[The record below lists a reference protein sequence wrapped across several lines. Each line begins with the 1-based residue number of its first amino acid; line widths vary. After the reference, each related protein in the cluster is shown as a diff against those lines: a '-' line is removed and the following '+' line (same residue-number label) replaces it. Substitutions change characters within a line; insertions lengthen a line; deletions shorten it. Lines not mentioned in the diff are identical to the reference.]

1 MNSTNVSILQ
11 SRKTKAFAA
20 LFAGIFALCAL
31 ASTASS
37 AWAATVNEP
46 IVISNPEQSAAGD
59 GWEWVS
65 AGSSGTLTLDGAD
78 IQVADTLGAEAAIVV
93 PDGATI
99 HLKGSNSIAIT
110 ADSPAS
116 NDLYAAVYCEGDLTV
131 TGDSG
136 ATATI
141 RGEGLMDWGVYCKG
155 DLTVTGPIALD
166 VAATTAVSAGDDAPG
181 ATGAYVE
188 GDLVVNGEASLSAVG
203 SENGLIVKGAT
214 NITDADTVTLGTDNP
229 VSNSLAASFTGN
241 AMISGT
247 NVFVNGSAVE
257 TWAPMS
263 ISGSDVELSI
273 ESSDRAIFAQQGLDV
288 ADGSH
293 VKVSSKGH
301 ALYVLGELSVRD
313 SSLHVEGVGPWS
325 TAIRVEGDM
334 AVDNAD
340 VTALGSLGEGGKGI
354 SILSAGGSELAG
366 TLTLKGSPSVVAEGG
381 QAAIQFVSLTED
393 FASEHVVLDPSIGA
407 VEGGML
413 HYAERTFT
421 SPDEFTMSI
430 WAYSADPIHISD
442 DFGVE
447 NASQRVT
454 IDTEH
459 SLLFVTDGG
468 QEATGLEGIKAI
480 ASDGTEY
487 PAVEWLDGSHVGYY
501 RFTKD
506 LPAGTYSVVFGSD
519 YETADAAQITVPE
532 DGLSIFEMNF
542 HSIAVESSDEAQTWL
557 VKPSTGEQVNSLE
570 HVLCGAKVAIGTQT
584 DHSHRFAKYEAT
596 GTTPEWEDGDA
607 TKAEQTITV
616 CGDAIIKAAVTAAPP
631 VDSGDTTD
639 PDDATDHDS
648 DASDSKTPDSKKPGA
663 SSLPSTGDSTGTI
676 IAIAIA
682 LAALAA
688 ISATIAFVARAR
700 KQ

>member
-31 ASTASS
+31 ASTASP

-116 NDLYAAVYCEGDLTV
+116 NDLYATVYCEGGLTV

-136 ATATI
+136 ATAAI
-141 RGEGLMDWGVYCKG
+141 RGEGLMDWGIYCKG

-166 VAATTAVSAGDDAPG
+166 VATTTAVSSGEDAIG
-181 ATGAYVE
+181 ATGTYVD
-188 GDLVVNGEASLSAVG
+188 GSLIVNNRASMTTVG
-203 SENGLIVKGAT
+203 SDKGLFIAGST
-214 NITDADTVTLGTDNP
+214 NITDADTVELGTKNP
-229 VSNSLAASFTGN
+229 VPNSLAADFRGDV
-241 AMISGT
+241 MISGT
-247 NVFVNGSAVE
+247 NVLVSESAVE
-257 TWAPMS
+257 AWGPMS
-263 ISGSDVELSI
+263 LSDSNVELSI
-273 ESSDRAIFAQQGLDV
+273 ASSDHAIFAQQGLDI

-293 VKVSSKGH
+293 VKASSKGH
-301 ALYVLGELSVRD
+301 ALRVLGELSVRD

-325 TAIRVEGDM
+325 TAIHVEGDM
-334 AVDNAD
+334 TVDNAD
-340 VTALGSLGEGGKGI
+340 VTALGSLSEGGQGI
-354 SILSAGGSELAG
+354 SILSPGRSEFAG

-381 QAAIQFVSLTED
+381 QAAIQFVSLAED
-393 FASEHVVLDPSIGA
+393 FDGEHVVLDPSIGA
-407 VEGGML
+407 IEGGML
-413 HYAERTFT
+413 YYTERTFT

-430 WAYSADPIHISD
+430 WSYSTSPISIGD
-442 DFGVE
+442 DFGLE

-454 IDTEH
+454 IGTEH
-459 SLLFVTDGG
+459 SLLFVTDDGK
-468 QEATGLEGIKAI
+468 EATGLEGIKAI

-487 PAVEWLDGSHVGYY
+487 PAVEWLDGSHTGYY

-506 LPAGTYSVVFGSD
+506 LPTGTYSVVFESG
-519 YETADAAQITVPE
+519 YETSGAAQITVPE
-532 DGLSIFEMNF
+532 NGLSIFEMNF
-542 HSIAVESSDEAQTWL
+542 HSIAVESSDEARTWL
-557 VKPSTGEQVNSLE
+557 VKPSTGERVSSLE
-570 HVLCGAKVAIGTQT
+570 HVLYGAKVAIGTQT
-584 DHSHRFAKYEAT
+584 DNSHRFAKYEAT
-596 GTTPEWEDGDA
+596 GTAPEWESGDA

-616 CGDAIIKAAVTAAPP
+616 CGNAIIKAAVTAAPP
-631 VDSGDTTD
+631 VDPGDTTD
-639 PDDATDHDS
+639 SDS
-648 DASDSKTPDSKKPGA
+648 DASDSKKPDSKKPGA
-663 SSLPSTGDSTGTI
+663 STLPSTGDSAGAI
-676 IAIAIA
+676 IAIVIA
-682 LAALAA
+682 LAAFAA

-700 KQ
+700 KH